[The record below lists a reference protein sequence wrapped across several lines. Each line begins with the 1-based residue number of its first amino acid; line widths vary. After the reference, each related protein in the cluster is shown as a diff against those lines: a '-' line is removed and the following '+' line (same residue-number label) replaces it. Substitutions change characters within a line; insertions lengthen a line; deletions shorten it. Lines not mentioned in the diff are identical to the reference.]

1 MADESLDVEV
11 EEFDVCYD
19 EGDEYNCALLCMAS
33 QMEEKYFNNPKHY
46 TLFSG
51 GAVGSDLI
59 WQKVGAKFGVHV
71 KVFSFERHG
80 GKNRARVVLSQEQLK
95 EADEF
100 LHRAN
105 KTLKRHFPT
114 GKSFVNNLL
123 RRNWYQVKDT
133 DKVFAI
139 TKIGSTRRTVEGG
152 TGWAVQMAIDYKRPV
167 YVFDIAKSAWHQF
180 DYSND
185 KFVSYRGTPKLSL
198 NFTGIGTRSLPEA
211 GKKAI
216 EQVFEVTF
224 GSSK

>member
-1 MADESLDVEV
+1 MADVEV
-11 EEFDVCYD
+11 VGEFEMFGG
-19 EGDEYNCALLCMAS
+19 EGDECSLLDWAN
-33 QMEEKYFNNPKHY
+33 QVEKNLFDNPKHY

-51 GAVGSDLI
+51 GAVGSDLF
-59 WQKVGAKFGVHV
+59 WQKIGAKFGVHL
-71 KVFSFERHG
+71 KAFSFERHG

-139 TKIGSTRRTVEGG
+139 TKIDSSGSTVQGG

-167 YVFDIAKSAWHQF
+167 YVFDIAKSVWHQF
-180 DYSND
+180 DYSNH

-224 GSSK
+224 GSSR